1 MKKILL
7 FVIAIATS
15 ISIQGQTVDEIIDNY
30 LENIGGKEAW
40 SKVTN
45 MQAQGIGKQGG
56 VNYPFTAIYTKEGKA
71 HVSVDL
77 QGRQFVVEAFDGE
90 TSWAMNFQTQK
101 AEAADSETS
110 LNYKRTA
117 KDNFPDAF
125 LNYKEK
131 GYKAELLGKEEFDG
145 TESFKIKLTKNTMLV
160 DGKEEENI
168 EIYYFD
174 TENFVPIAVE
184 STVMSGQ
191 GKGAK
196 SQVILSDYQESDGL
210 YMPYTNTTKFNGQVV
225 FEMSMK
231 TVKFNVE
238 IDDKIFKMPEDST
251 ETKSKN

>member
-7 FVIAIATS
+7 FVFAIATS
-15 ISIQGQTVDEIIDNY
+15 ISVQGQDVDEIIDTY

-56 VNYPFTAIYTKEGKA
+56 VEYPFTATYTKEGKA
-71 HVSVDL
+71 LISVDL
-77 QGRQFVVEAFDGE
+77 QGRQFIVEAFDGE

-101 AEAADSETS
+101 AEAADAESST
-110 LNYKRTA
+110 NYKRTS

-131 GYKAELLGKEEFDG
+131 GYKAVLLGTEEFDG

-160 DGKEEENI
+160 DGKEEDNI

-184 STVMSGQ
+184 STVMSGP

-196 SQVILSDYQESDGL
+196 SQTILSDYQESDGL
-210 YMPYTNTTKFNGQVV
+210 YMPYTNVTKFNGQVV

-238 IDDKIFKMPEDST
+238 VDNKMFKMPENST